1 MKDIIAPQPPNP
13 LWKLIW
19 EKILKKKPL
28 PPNPQ
33 NPLPRLIKV
42 LLDRGKK

>member
-19 EKILKKKPL
+19 EKILKKNHYL
-28 PPNPQ
+28 PIPKIPF
-33 NPLPRLIKV
+33 RA
-42 LLDRGKK
+42 